1 MTGRPQRSAAEV
13 ELLQALGRNIEVARV
28 NAGVRSAAEIA
39 RNVGVSEASMS
50 AYIRGKQRPSPDILR
65 KISDFLGVSLGDLM
79 PSIPGAPHPA
89 PRSPTLISEH
99 HHRSDLFSEVDPI
112 RLPKSY
118 ESRSGEVDPV
128 ALAELQA
135 AINRLLLW
143 RRKQMGA
150 ERLVRFAVRLHDEIL
165 DEIERE

>member
-1 MTGRPQRSAAEV
+1 MTGRPQRSAEEF
-13 ELLQALGRNIEVARV
+13 ELLQALGRNIDVARV

-65 KISDFLGVSLGDLM
+65 KIAEFLGVSVESLLS
-79 PSIPGAPHPA
+79 SIPAPPQGAPIPSA
-89 PRSPTLISEH
+89 PSSRLENQ
-99 HHRSDLFSEVDPI
+99 RDLLSGVDPI

-165 DEIERE
+165 DEIERQ